1 MSSSGS
7 SPSRLTG
14 SGGLSCA
21 PGPVLIIEKRSLAFA
36 QRLGNGRFRAP
47 YYSPRKF
54 FRHRRSREGEPEV
67 PHDVGRS
74 RKAS

>member
-21 PGPVLIIEKRSLAFA
+21 PGPVLIIEKEEP
-36 QRLGNGRFRAP
+36 RLRAASRKRP
-47 YYSPRKF
+47 LPRALHSPRKF